1 MKKNEDKVARAAHL
15 KKHTVGTSNEISFS
29 VLDAMRNAATD
40 EKAEKKRKF
49 PGFGSIHLFTLP
61 RKKTIA
67 TPTKKDALPLSG
79 DVLPET
85 SSQTPGVLSP
95 VAGSS
100 SATSGGAASPAAS
113 KADSQGMPEAIS
125 DSASAATVDL
135 GTPAVSATTSDTL
148 VPPSEVSKRK
158 STRIRRKTIT
168 IAVIVVLAAS
178 LLGVAGYFG
187 YEYYTNFQAHLATL
201 DDAMDALTEADKKI
215 VAMDESMGNLVAESP
230 EPLLSEDQQKTF
242 EDTLASL
249 DETRTQLK
257 TASMAATTAR
267 SGMQKGAEDWEAAN
281 QALSAISGREVML
294 ENAEI
299 IIAEAQGATAA
310 SEDATAAWDKVLE
323 ADSAAREAALL
334 VTETTNDNIK
344 ASSKKLKEAQKLF
357 EEAESAYAAVA
368 SEYAS
373 LDVSPYQDYIA
384 KRIEALKHAVASN
397 DALLDRNKEDA
408 QKENDAYNKA
418 ETAAAKMAEKF
429 ASNPTQFITDTFVE
443 TTQEARDAYNNAR
456 SDVGSADAFLR
467 DYLGISS

>member
-40 EKAEKKRKF
+40 EKEEKKRKF
-49 PGFGSIHLFTLP
+49 PGFGAIHLFTLP
-61 RKKTIA
+61 HRKTIA

-100 SATSGGAASPAAS
+100 APSSTANAV
-113 KADSQGMPEAIS
+113 DSQGIS
-125 DSASAATVDL
+125 ETFLEGSSVATADADVP
-135 GTPAVSATTSDTL
+135 TIQPTSSDTL

-158 STRIRRKTIT
+158 TTRIRRKTIT
-168 IAVIVVLAAS
+168 IAVIMVLAAS
-178 LLGVAGYFG
+178 LLGVGGYFG

-201 DDAMDALTEADKKI
+201 DDAMNALTEADKKI

-230 EPLLSEDQQKTF
+230 DPLLSEDQQKVF

-257 TASMAATTAR
+257 TATMAATTAR
-267 SGMQKGAEDWEAAN
+267 SGMQEGAEDWEAAN

-294 ENAEI
+294 ENAEVI
-299 IIAEAQGATAA
+299 IDEAQGATAA

-344 ASSKKLKEAQKLF
+344 ASSEKLKEAQKLF
-357 EEAESAYAAVA
+357 EEAEGAYATVA
-368 SEYAS
+368 SEYAL
-373 LDVSPYQDYIA
+373 LDVSPYQEYIA
-384 KRIEALKHAVASN
+384 KRIEALKHALASN
-397 DALLDRNKEDA
+397 EALLDRNKEDA

-443 TTQEARDAYNNAR
+443 TTQEARDAYNKAR